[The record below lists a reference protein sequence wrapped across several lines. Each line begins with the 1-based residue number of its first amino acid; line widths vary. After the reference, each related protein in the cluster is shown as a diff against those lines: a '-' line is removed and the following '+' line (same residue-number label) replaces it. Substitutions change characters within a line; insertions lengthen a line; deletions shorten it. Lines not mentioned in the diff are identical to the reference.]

1 MAVTLSKPRL
11 SSTFL
16 FLCTLLCFSIALVVS
31 AKSDGFSNIISPAKL
46 GLKREKL
53 THLHFYFH
61 DIVSGRNPT
70 AVRVADAAMT
80 NKSQTGFG
88 AVVMVDDPLTVAP
101 ERNSKLVGKAQGI
114 YASAAQEEVG
124 LLMVMNFAFME
135 GKYNGSSLSL
145 LGRNTVF
152 STVREMPIVGGSGL
166 FRFARGYAQAK
177 THIFDIKSGDA
188 VVEYNVYVFHY

>member
-1 MAVTLSKPRL
+1 MPRTSSKRL
-11 SSTFL
+11 PSTFFFL
-16 FLCTLLCFSIALVVS
+16 FALFFLSFNLAS
-31 AKSDGFSNIISPAKL
+31 AKSNGFSNILSPKKL

-53 THLHFYFH
+53 SHLHFYFH

-70 AVRVADAAMT
+70 AIRVASAALT
-80 NKSQTGFG
+80 NKSETGFG
-88 AVVMVDDPLTVAP
+88 AVVMVDDPLTETP

-114 YASAAQEEVG
+114 YASAAQHEVG
-124 LLMVMNFAFME
+124 LLMVMNLAFME

-145 LGRNTVF
+145 LGRNTVL

-177 THIFDIKSGDA
+177 THTADFKTGDA

>member
-1 MAVTLSKPRL
+1 MPKTFSKRL
-11 SSTFL
+11 PSTFFFLFALL
-16 FLCTLLCFSIALVVS
+16 FLSINLAS
-31 AKSDGFSNIISPAKL
+31 AKSNGFSNTLSPKKL

-53 THLHFYFH
+53 SHLHFYFH

-70 AVRVADAAMT
+70 AILAASAALT
-80 NKSQTGFG
+80 NKSETGFG
-88 AVVMVDDPLTVAP
+88 AVVMVDDPLTEAP
-101 ERNSKLVGKAQGI
+101 ERNSKLVGKAQGL
-114 YASAAQEEVG
+114 YASAAQHEVG

-145 LGRNTVF
+145 FGRNTVF

-177 THIFDIKSGDA
+177 THAYDFKTGDA